1 VSIVL
6 LSVVTLPVPSSASL
20 RARCTNVSATVSRY
34 NPAQSNILASA
45 ASDRSIALYDT
56 RLQTPVRKIVLQM
69 ASNGHN
75 LPRLVR

>member
-1 VSIVL
+1 
-6 LSVVTLPVPSSASL
+6 
-20 RARCTNVSATVSRY
+20 VSRY